1 MPLLTLPL
9 PPLELPLATLN
20 LWDKTS
26 GTWINIVT
34 VLLGTVLGLLLHGTL
49 PQRMQRI
56 ITQGLGLLTLFLGVT
71 MAGSL
76 LKVQVAHIDGLII
89 GLIAIVIGGLLGEW
103 WQLETQLQSV
113 GNWLKQTVKGGGNFT
128 EGFVASSLLFCV
140 GPMAI
145 LGSLN
150 NGLAGNNT
158 VLSIKAAM
166 DGFAAIALSSSYGI
180 GVAFSSIIILLY
192 QGGLSIAAGIFA
204 QSLPDPA
211 TTAPVLLS
219 SGVGGLMIIG
229 LGLNL
234 LEVTQLSIAAFL
246 PALILAPLLWALMQQ
261 FT

>member
-1 MPLLTLPL
+1 MSL
-9 PPLELPLATLN
+9 PPLWLIYPATLS

-34 VLLGTVLGLLLHGTL
+34 VLLGTFLGLLLQDAL
-49 PQRMQRI
+49 PRRMQRI

-76 LKVQVAHIDGLII
+76 LKVQAAHIDGII
-89 GLIAIVIGGLLGEW
+89 LGLITIVIGGLLGEW
-103 WQLETQLQSV
+103 WQIETHLQTL
-113 GNWLKQTVKGGGNFT
+113 GNWLRQLFKGGGNFT
-128 EGFVASSLLFCV
+128 EGFVAASLLFCV

-158 VLSIKAAM
+158 VLSIKSAM

-180 GVAFSSIIILLY
+180 GVACSSLIILIY

-211 TTAPVLLS
+211 TAPPVLLT

-234 LEVTQLSIAAFL
+234 LEVTQLSIASFL
-246 PALILAPLLWALMQQ
+246 PALILAPLLIALLQQ
-261 FT
+261 FA

>member
-1 MPLLTLPL
+1 MSL
-9 PPLELPLATLN
+9 PPLWLIYPATLS

-34 VLLGTVLGLLLHGTL
+34 VLLGTFLGLLLQDAL
-49 PQRMQRI
+49 PRRMQRI

-76 LKVQVAHIDGLII
+76 LKVQAARIDGII
-89 GLIAIVIGGLLGEW
+89 LGLITIVIGGLLGEW
-103 WQLETQLQSV
+103 WQIETHLQTL
-113 GNWLKQTVKGGGNFT
+113 GNWLRQLFKGGGNFT
-128 EGFVASSLLFCV
+128 EGFVAASLLFCV

-158 VLSIKAAM
+158 VLSIKSAM

-180 GVAFSSIIILLY
+180 GVACSSLIILIY

-211 TTAPVLLS
+211 TAPPVLLT

-234 LEVTQLSIAAFL
+234 LEVTQLSIASFL
-246 PALILAPLLWALMQQ
+246 PALILAPLLIALLQQ